1 MILQKIPSQ
10 YICSGEYR
18 PILYY
23 IYYMRLAK
31 IFDPLKRDNKEKR
44 KTG

>member
-18 PILYY
+18 PTLYY
-23 IYYMRLAK
+23 TDYMRLAK
-31 IFDPLKRDNKEKR
+31 NFDPLRRDNKEKR